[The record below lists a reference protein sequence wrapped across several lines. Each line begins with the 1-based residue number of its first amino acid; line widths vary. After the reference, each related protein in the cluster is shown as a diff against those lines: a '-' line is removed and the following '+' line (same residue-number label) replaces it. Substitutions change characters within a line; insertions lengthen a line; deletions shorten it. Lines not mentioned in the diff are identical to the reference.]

1 MNLLTKHIF
10 VLFLMLFSMVVKAED
25 PGLKF
30 DPQRFQIALE
40 QFIVK
45 EAGLSPQE
53 SAHFF
58 PLYREM
64 QNKQRSLFVQMRGLR
79 HVDTRDDKA
88 SMEAI
93 RKLDELEL
101 QMKKVQQSY
110 HSRFMKVI
118 PAGKV
123 FQVIRA
129 EEKFHRQAFR
139 RAFERR

>member
-1 MNLLTKHIF
+1 MYILKKHILLV
-10 VLFLMLFSMVVKAED
+10 VLMMFCMIVKAED
-25 PGLKF
+25 PGTKF
-30 DPQRFQIALE
+30 DPQRFQVALE

-45 EAGLSPQE
+45 EACLSPQE
-53 SAHFF
+53 SAQFF

-64 QNKQRSLFVQMRGLR
+64 QNKQRAIFVQMRGLR

-88 SMEAI
+88 SMDAI
-93 RKLDELEL
+93 HKQDELEL
-101 QMKKVQQSY
+101 QMKKIQQSY

-139 RAFERR
+139 RAFDRR

>member
-58 PLYREM
+58 PL
-64 QNKQRSLFVQMRGLR
+64 
-79 HVDTRDDKA
+79 
-88 SMEAI
+88 
-93 RKLDELEL
+93 
-101 QMKKVQQSY
+101 
-110 HSRFMKVI
+110 
-118 PAGKV
+118 
-123 FQVIRA
+123 
-129 EEKFHRQAFR
+129 
-139 RAFERR
+139 

>member
-58 PLYREM
+58 RFIARCKISNAL
-64 QNKQRSLFVQMRGLR
+64 SLFR
-79 HVDTRDDKA
+79 
-88 SMEAI
+88 
-93 RKLDELEL
+93 
-101 QMKKVQQSY
+101 
-110 HSRFMKVI
+110 
-118 PAGKV
+118 
-123 FQVIRA
+123 
-129 EEKFHRQAFR
+129 
-139 RAFERR
+139 